1 MNGITS
7 RGGRTLAWLFLA
19 AWALPATSHAQA
31 PAEDTTTTP
40 AVAPAPVAPRGRLSW
55 TSDRLPVRVGDL
67 VTVTVDE
74 QAEARE
80 HVSKVSSGDRG
91 MKASLKGNIDTGGAS
106 PSRYD
111 VGFNTGFGTN
121 SRDVGDAQRT
131 GGLSA
136 VLTVRVTA
144 LESDGVARIEGHKM
158 VTVDGRTQDVMLRGL
173 IRTQDVLP
181 GNTIYSSRI
190 ADAAITYKG
199 KKIAPNGSFVG
210 KLFGM
215 VWP

>member
-7 RGGRTLAWLFLA
+7 RSARVLAWLLVA
-19 AWALPATSHAQA
+19 AWALPGTSHAQTA
-31 PAEDTTTTP
+31 AEDTTT

-91 MKASLKGNIDTGGAS
+91 MKASLKGNIDTGGAT

-111 VGFNTGFGTN
+111 VGFNTGFGTK
-121 SRDVGDAQRT
+121 SRDVGDAQRM

-144 LESDGVARIEGHKM
+144 LESDGIARIEGHKM

-190 ADAAITYKG
+190 ADAVITYKG
-199 KKIAPNGSFVG
+199 KKISPNGSFVS